1 MTEQKVFLG
10 SDHNGFELKQQVIE
24 YLVAAGV
31 EVEDL
36 GNHQLDPVDDFPQ
49 FAAAVAKQVLDH
61 NAKGILLCGTGQGMC
76 MAANRFRGVRAAIL
90 ADAEEV
96 KEARTHNNANIA
108 CLPATLINQQ
118 AIDWRAVVD
127 VFLTTDFLNEER
139 FERRNRQL
147 DNF

>member
-61 NAKGILLCGTGQGMC
+61 DAKGILFCGTGQGMC
-76 MAANRFRGVRAAIL
+76 MAANRFRGIRAAIL
-90 ADAEEV
+90 PNADEAL
-96 KEARTHNNANIA
+96 EARTHNNANIA
-108 CLPATLINQQ
+108 CLPANLVKQDKL
-118 AIDWRAVVD
+118 DWQSIVD
-127 VFLTTDFLNEER
+127 VFLTTEFLNEER